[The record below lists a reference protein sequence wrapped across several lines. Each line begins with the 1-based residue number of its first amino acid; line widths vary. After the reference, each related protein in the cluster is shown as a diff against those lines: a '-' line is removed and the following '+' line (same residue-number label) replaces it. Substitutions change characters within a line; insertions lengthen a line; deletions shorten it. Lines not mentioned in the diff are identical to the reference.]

1 MPASSLRELREF
13 VANILDYSPTNPV
26 YAKQV
31 DALIN
36 EADRS
41 ICQEKPFT
49 FINKVVDVEVYKDV
63 PFTGLGFTNGTQV
76 VTGAPNS
83 FLAWMA
89 GQELEV
95 TLTTGDVVTFTITNV
110 VSDTDLRIDADFT
123 AATGSYASVVI
134 NRYIDLPGDCTS
146 VLGVAR
152 RTQARTPND
161 PGLLDNLTRYEDE
174 WWNLPLGEI
183 NLPIYWIWYDAFHL
197 RGPRVNFTL
206 TTAAAVGR
214 GVRTVDFCSTL
225 VFAGR
230 ESAPGDVVTL
240 TATDTQDFVLTPLA
254 QTTNSG
260 LYKRYYWRSPT
271 AGFHA
276 WRLLDDPLTP
286 GAKMELVPTDVAAR
300 TIALSVNTLATNETL
315 FNGER
320 MRNPDGFTQRIRL
333 YPRQD
338 KDYTFQVRYMVR
350 HLPMQEDND
359 VSLIPPAHRMVIAY
373 RALAD
378 VLFKHDNPTQAE
390 IYKRKYDVE
399 LLQLERR
406 YLISTSRRIVK
417 GNWLDNMGAN
427 RFGRFTTLVHT

>member
-1 MPASSLRELREF
+1 MPASSLKDLREF

-26 YAKQV
+26 YSKQV
-31 DALIN
+31 DALLN

-49 FINKVVDVEVYKDV
+49 FINKVVDVNVYKDV
-63 PFTGLGFTNGTQV
+63 AFTSLGFTNATQV
-76 VTGAPNS
+76 VTGAPGS
-83 FLAWMA
+83 FLGWMA

-95 TLTTGDVVTFTITNV
+95 TLPAGGTLTFTITNV
-110 VSDTDLRIDADFT
+110 VSDTNLRIDTDFT
-123 AATGSYASVVI
+123 EPTGNYAATVI

-183 NLPIYWIWYDAFHL
+183 NLPIYWIWFDPFHL
-197 RGPRVNFTL
+197 RGPRVNFSL
-206 TTAAAVGR
+206 STAVAVGR
-214 GVRTVDFCSTL
+214 GVRTVEFCSTL

-230 ESAPGDVVTL
+230 ESAPGEIVSL
-240 TATDTQDFVLTPLA
+240 TASDVQDFVLTPFT

-260 LYKRYYWRSPT
+260 LYKRYYWRAPT
-271 AGFHA
+271 FGFNA

-286 GAKMELVPTDVAAR
+286 GAKMELLPTDVAAR
-300 TIALSVNTLATNETL
+300 TIALSVTTLTTNETL
-315 FNGER
+315 FNNGR

-338 KDYTFQVRYMVR
+338 KDYVFQVRYMVR
-350 HLPMQEDND
+350 HLPMAEDND

-378 VLFKHDNPTQAE
+378 VLFKHDNAPQAE
-390 IYKRKYDVE
+390 IYRRKYEIE
-399 LLQLERR
+399 LMQLERR

-417 GNWLDNMGAN
+417 GNWLNNMGAN
-427 RFGRFTTLVHT
+427 GFGRFTTLVHT